1 VRSSE
6 PVEHGLPGYG
16 WTLNKVRRWVKQVFQ
31 CEVSRNVLRR
41 ILKQGRLS
49 WKQCEKVLKKAKPA
63 QRAAYIE
70 QFQAL
75 FEQVCQEE
83 IRLIYVDEAHFHRD
97 LDLGYTWAPVG
108 QPAWRL
114 SDCASLAQRI
124 NWYGAYDFS
133 NGRCLLWQ
141 DGCCNTEQTICFLTQ
156 LAAWVGPTTRAV
168 VIVWDGAP
176 WHKSRRVQEM
186 AATLGLTL
194 RPLPAY
200 SPDLNPIEGL
210 WKWMRKEVTQLHS
223 YDTLGALFDA
233 CMAFIDR
240 INADPLHIISR
251 LWPKFELDQA
261 YEKLLVST

>member
-1 VRSSE
+1 MA
-6 PVEHGLPGYG
+6 HGLAGYG
-16 WTLNKVRRWVKQVFQ
+16 WTLHKVRRWVKQVFQ
-31 CEVSRNVLRR
+31 CEVSRSLLRR
-41 ILKQGRLS
+41 LLKQGNLS
-49 WKQCEKVLKKAKPA
+49 WKQCEKVLKQAKPA
-63 QRAAYIE
+63 QRAAYIA

-83 IRLIYVDEAHFHRD
+83 LLLIYVDEAHVHRD

-114 SDCASLAQRI
+114 SACASLAERL
-124 NWYGAYDFS
+124 NWDGADDFS
-133 NGRCLLWQ
+133 HGRCLLWQ
-141 DGCCNTEQTICFLTQ
+141 DGGCNTEQTICFLTQ
-156 LAAWVGPTTRAV
+156 LAAWVGPTTRPV

-176 WHKSRRVQEM
+176 WHRSQRVQE
-186 AATLGLTL
+186 AATNLGFTL

-210 WKWMRKEVTQLHS
+210 WKWLRKEVTQLHS
-223 YDTLGALFDA
+223 YDTLGALSAA
-233 CMAFIDR
+233 CLAFIDR
-240 INADPLHIISR
+240 INAHPLHIISR